1 MEFDRDLR
9 ARQEVRLLAQQA
21 QLAFEGLQKL
31 DQSGLDRITEAL
43 SRAGALHA
51 AELAR
56 EACAETG
63 FGNERDKTEKN
74 RFAAVRVF
82 GAIRGLRTVGILRRD
97 DERRVWDV
105 GVPVGVI
112 AGIVPSTNPTST
124 VIYKSLI
131 ALKAGSPIVFS
142 PHPHA
147 VRCTLHAA
155 RLMAEA
161 AEAAGCPKGA
171 ISCLTMPSLDAVQ
184 ELLHAPQVR
193 LILATGG
200 GAMVRAAY
208 SSGKPAIGVGAGNG
222 PAYIHRSAD
231 IPRAVRDILRSKTF
245 DNGTVCASEQ
255 SVIVERCCE
264 ARVREEF
271 RKQGCYFLNTEEA
284 GRVARL
290 LLRPDGTINPKVV
303 GRTACAVARM
313 AGVTVPESTPVLL
326 ANETEAGPARP
337 YSREK
342 LCPILAFFVEEDE
355 DTILRRICEVLAGEG
370 AGHTFVLHA
379 KDEAVVRRFALTVPV
394 SRFLVNV
401 PASLGGIGAETALF
415 PALTLGCGAVGGSS
429 SSNNIGPLDLINLRR
444 VAWGSEK
451 PEPQPEAP
459 PSAYRTPDGAA
470 FAEKPEHMTHLR
482 DNILVPKTHPRIAF
496 RGGIDT
502 LEAELLL
509 CAQAAD
515 GPLRQTLCAMLD
527 FVRSLIRADVLDEPV
542 QAVRFLGLDG
552 DGLREHSHH
561 PEREE
566 GQPHFLPAPEDPPI
580 LLRLNR
586 LRTAVRQTELLACHA
601 FSRPDGTLAR
611 PDLVKALNRLSS
623 LCWILM
629 IRVKRGGQV

>member
-1 MEFDRDLR
+1 MELDIDLT
-9 ARQEVRLLAQQA
+9 ARQEARELARQAGAAQERLN
-21 QLAFEGLQKL
+21 KL
-31 DQSGLDRITEAL
+31 DQ
-43 SRAGALHA
+43 GALDAIVA
-51 AELAR
+51 AMAAAFEPECAALAKMAV
-56 EACAETG
+56 EETG
-63 FGNERDKTEKN
+63 FGNTQDKTEKN
-74 RFAAVRVF
+74 LFACKTVLS
-82 GAIRGLRTVGILRRD
+82 AIAPMKTKGILREIPEKRLW
-97 DERRVWDV
+97 EI
-105 GVPVGVI
+105 GVPMGVI
-112 AGIVPSTNPTST
+112 AAIVPSTNPTST
-124 VIYKSLI
+124 VCYKALI
-131 ALKAGSPIVFS
+131 AIKAGCAIVFS
-142 PHPHA
+142 PHPKA
-147 VRCTLHAA
+147 AKCTRAA
-155 RLMAEA
+155 AELLARA
-161 AEAAGCPKGA
+161 AEAAGAPAGA
-171 ISCLTMPSLDAVQ
+171 VGCLTASQMAGTQ
-184 ELLHAPQVR
+184 ELMGAPEVK

-200 GAMVRAAY
+200 PGMVRSAY

-222 PAYIHRSAD
+222 PAYIHTSAD
-231 IPRAVRDILRSKTF
+231 VPGAIAAIVRSKTF

-271 RKQGCYFLNTEEA
+271 RKQGCCFLNTEEA

-451 PEPQPEAP
+451 PEPQPE
-459 PSAYRTPDGAA
+459 TPDQ
-470 FAEKPEHMTHLR
+470 PEPDSALIARLTEEILKKLR
-482 DNILVPKTHPRIAF
+482 
-496 RGGIDT
+496 
-502 LEAELLL
+502 
-509 CAQAAD
+509 
-515 GPLRQTLCAMLD
+515 
-527 FVRSLIRADVLDEPV
+527 
-542 QAVRFLGLDG
+542 
-552 DGLREHSHH
+552 
-561 PEREE
+561 
-566 GQPHFLPAPEDPPI
+566 
-580 LLRLNR
+580 
-586 LRTAVRQTELLACHA
+586 
-601 FSRPDGTLAR
+601 
-611 PDLVKALNRLSS
+611 
-623 LCWILM
+623 
-629 IRVKRGGQV
+629 